1 MCEIDIFL
9 FLVQFHQIE
18 RLTTSHTKC
27 LLHSMSLPHWSLWT
41 ITLSWICGGEKKNI
55 IESINL
61 SNTSGT
67 LCWKSI
73 ALVQSSHWSS
83 GRSVDAIGVLSLL
96 SSMGED
102 ALLFLDAISLQP
114 TASII
119 NLLFWGVAKK
129 HRFVC
134 WTTKA
139 WLLEI
144 SRNYR

>member
-1 MCEIDIFL
+1 MSVTFNV
-9 FLVQFHQIE
+9 FAALVALDHNPV
-18 RLTTSHTKC
+18 LN
-27 LLHSMSLPHWSLWT
+27 LWRR
-41 ITLSWICGGEKKNI
+41 KKNI

-134 WTTKA
+134 
-139 WLLEI
+139 
-144 SRNYR
+144 